1 MRLQAGEDIVMMVNV
16 VCGVLV
22 LVVPEGGWLWV
33 WGWAYVVCVG
43 CEVCE
48 GCEECELMA
57 CDELLANEELTY
69 GGLEY

>member
-1 MRLQAGEDIVMMVNV
+1 MRLQAEKDIVMMVNV

-33 WGWAYVVCVG
+33 WGWAYVVCV
-43 CEVCE
+43 VCVV
-48 GCEECELMA
+48 CEECELMA
-57 CDELLANEELTY
+57 CDELLANDELTY